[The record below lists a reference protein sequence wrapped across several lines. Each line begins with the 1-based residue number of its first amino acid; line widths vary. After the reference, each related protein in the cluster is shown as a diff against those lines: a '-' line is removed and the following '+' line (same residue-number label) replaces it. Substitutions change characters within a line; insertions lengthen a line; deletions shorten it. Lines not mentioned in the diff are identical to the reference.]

1 MQITSEGR
9 PYLGAPLG
17 CQAYVNK
24 FISEKVQQWSKELK
38 LLSAIGTTQPH
49 AAFAALT
56 HGMTSKWSFFSRTV
70 PHVSEQFQSL
80 EDILRTDLIP
90 HITGRPPPNDTDRKL
105 LALPARLG
113 GLGIVNPYLHSDL
126 DFNASILVTGPLRL
140 LMKSRDQDYT
150 YEALANQM
158 TAKTDIRS
166 KRREQANRDADCL
179 KEELTPSFV
188 KAMELAQERGA
199 SSWLTT
205 LPIAEHGFCLHKG
218 AFVDALALRY
228 GWPLA
233 RTPITCV
240 CGSNFTV
247 EETSLP
253 HC

>member
-1 MQITSEGR
+1 MCR
-9 PYLGAPLG
+9 LYLGAPLG
-17 CQAYVNK
+17 LCEQVYQ
-24 FISEKVQQWSKELK
+24 VQQWSKELK

-56 HGMTSKWSFFSRTV
+56 HGMTSKWPFFPRTV

-113 GLGIVNPYLHSDL
+113 IVNSLHSDL
-126 DFNASILVTGPLRL
+126 DFNASIMVTGPLRL
-140 LMKSRDQDYT
+140 LIESRDQDYT

-158 TAKTDIRS
+158 TAKRNYH
-166 KRREQANRDADCL
+166 AL
-179 KEELTPSFV
+179 SFV

-233 RTPITCV
+233 RTPMTCV
-240 CGSNFTV
+240 CGSNFTAEHV
-247 EETSLP
+247 PLAPVVDSRQSAIMK
-253 HC
+253 